1 MQRLMTGL
9 LLMALGACG
18 GFDEA
23 SNAPVPVQLD
33 GTQWT
38 VAEYL
43 AEEGGLVG
51 VLDGTQVT
59 LIFGDDARVTGSA
72 GCNSYSASY
81 AVDTDG
87 LRVGLPAAT
96 RMFCGEQDG
105 LMDQEFRFL
114 FLLEKAAGVR
124 RQEETLSLVDESGEP
139 LLVLRPMA

>member
-1 MQRLMTGL
+1 MQRLMTGVL
-9 LLMALGACG
+9 FMALGACG
-18 GFDEA
+18 GFGESSGDPT
-23 SNAPVPVQLD
+23 PVRLE

-51 VLDGTQVT
+51 VLDGTRVT
-59 LIFGDDARVTGSA
+59 LIFADDARVTGSA

-81 AVDTDG
+81 AVDADG

-96 RMFCGEQDG
+96 RMFCGDQDG

-114 FLLEKAAGVR
+114 FLLEKAADVR
-124 RQEETLSLVDESGEP
+124 RKEETLSLLDDNGEP
-139 LLVLRPMA
+139 LLLLRPMA

>member
-1 MQRLMTGL
+1 MTGIL
-9 LLMALGACG
+9 FVVLGACG
-18 GFDEA
+18 GSDE
-23 SNAPVPVQLD
+23 SSGDPAPVRLD
-33 GTQWT
+33 GTRWT
-38 VAEYL
+38 VTEYL

-51 VLDGTQVT
+51 VLDGTGAT

-81 AVDTDG
+81 AVGADG
-87 LRVGLPAAT
+87 LSVGLPAAT

-114 FLLEKAAGVR
+114 FLLEQAAGMR

-139 LLVLRPMA
+139 LLLLRPMT